1 MVAALGFEPRPSRLS
16 GERSTGLELGGTE
29 VGDPPGNRT
38 PPGWIWSPACALAR
52 ESVEVSPGFEPGRPQ
67 DRGRDRLPDGC
78 DAIPLNSPRS

>member
-1 MVAALGFEPRPSRLS
+1 MVAALGIEPRPSRLS

-52 ESVEVSPGFEPGRPQ
+52 ESVEVSPGFEPGCSQ
-67 DRGRDRLPDGC
+67 DRGRDRLQDGC
-78 DAIPLNSPRS
+78 DAITLNSPRS